1 MAFIGPEEA
10 PQSDFDEKLAAVEKL
25 PLFTKTLTD
34 EDTDNIAMQALQSLA
49 YEGTPDG
56 R

>member
-10 PQSDFDEKLAAVEKL
+10 PESDFDEKMAAMEKL
-25 PLFTKTLTD
+25 PLFTKSLGG
-34 EDTDNIAMQALQSLA
+34 EDNVAMQALQSLA

>member
-10 PQSDFDEKLAAVEKL
+10 PESDFDEKMAAMEKL
-25 PLFTKTLTD
+25 PLFTKSLGG
-34 EDTDNIAMQALQSLA
+34 EDTDNVAMQALQSLA